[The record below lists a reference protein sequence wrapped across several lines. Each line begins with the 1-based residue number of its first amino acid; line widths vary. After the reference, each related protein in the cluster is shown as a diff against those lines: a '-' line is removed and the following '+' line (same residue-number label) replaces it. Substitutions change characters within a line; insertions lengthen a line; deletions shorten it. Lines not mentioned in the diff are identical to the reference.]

1 MNTFQSKLFRWVFC
15 LLPICGF
22 AQTEIDAIM
31 MPKHNFCGGLM
42 YSNSSWDQY
51 WEGTFKRNNQNIGTV
66 ATQMIGIMGNYG
78 IADNLNVLF
87 GLPYVKT
94 KASAGTLKGQ
104 KGIQDLSLTV
114 KYMPIE
120 ESLGNGLFSL
130 YTIGSVSM
138 PLSNYV
144 ADYLPLSI
152 GMQSKTG
159 TFRLMADY
167 QLEQGWFATASVAYI
182 ARANVKIDRTA
193 YFTTVMHYSNKV
205 ELPDVS
211 SINFRLGYRDEHFIA
226 EAILDRWNT
235 MGGFDIR
242 KNDMPFLSNEMDATR
257 VGVNVKYTFRK
268 IAGLSLI
275 GGGMYT
281 LNARNMGQALQLNAG
296 FFYQMN
302 WGKKSKPKA
311 EATPQPQQ

>member
-15 LLPICGF
+15 LLPISGF
-22 AQTEIDAIM
+22 AQTDIDAIM
-31 MPKHNFCGGLM
+31 MPKHNFCGGLL
-42 YSNSSWDQY
+42 YSNSKWDNY
-51 WEGTFKRNNQNIGTV
+51 WEGTFKRNNLNIGTV
-66 ATQMIGIMGNYG
+66 TTQMTGIMGNYG
-78 IADNLNVLF
+78 ITDNLNVLF

-104 KGIQDLSLTV
+104 KGLQDLSLTV

-120 ESLGNGLFSL
+120 ESLGNGIFSI

-138 PLSNYV
+138 PVSNYV

-152 GMQSKTG
+152 GMHSNTA
-159 TFRLMADY
+159 TFRLMTDY
-167 QLEQGWFATASVAYI
+167 QLEQGWFASASAAYI

-205 ELPDVS
+205 ALPDVAS
-211 SINFRLGYRDEHFIA
+211 FNFRLGYRDEHLIA

-257 VGVNVKYTFRK
+257 VGINVKYTFRK

-281 LNARNMGQALQLNAG
+281 LNARNMGQALQLNGGA
-296 FFYQMN
+296 FYQMN
-302 WGKKSKPKA
+302 WGKKAKPSTT
-311 EATPQPQQ
+311 ETQQPKH